1 MSELPVIRVVAAEL
15 MRDGRWLITQ
25 RQPTASLPLL
35 WEFPGGRVEDG
46 ESDED
51 ALRREL
57 EYRVGVEITDVSPS
71 MQVTHDY
78 ARYRLQMT
86 TFHARLAEGHEPWPL
101 KVHAVK
107 WVTLEELALHP
118 FPGADQQTVDALL
131 GGPQ

>member
-1 MSELPVIRVVAAEL
+1 MSELPVIRVVAAEIL
-15 MRDGRWLITQ
+15 RDGRWLITQ
-25 RQPTASLPLL
+25 RQPNASLPLL

-51 ALRREL
+51 ALRREI
-57 EYRVGVEITDVSPS
+57 EYRVGVEIASLSPS

-78 ARYRLQMT
+78 AKYRLQMT
-86 TFHARLAEGHEPWPL
+86 TFHAQLAPEHEPWPL
-101 KVHAVK
+101 NVHAVK
-107 WVTLEELALHP
+107 WVTLEELAQHP